1 MASIR
6 RTAFHRRALPLLTV
20 VLAAAFFAAPLG
32 AQEKKGG
39 ERPAKSAGSFAV
51 ANAPST
57 SADAAPPPVA
67 APAGAAAVFTKAV
80 PESLEDLRAIE
91 RQVTALSEDLIR
103 ATVGV
108 RIGRAQGSGVIV
120 SDDGYVLTAAHV
132 AGSPGRE
139 VEFILHDG
147 RKVRGKT
154 LGLHRGLDAG
164 LMQITTEGKW
174 TVAEMGDMDEIRVGD
189 WCVATGHPG
198 GYHDGRAPVVRLGR
212 VVLKR
217 DSVIQ
222 SDCAL
227 VGGDSGGPLFDMQGR
242 VIGIHSRIGPSI
254 VWNFHVPISAY
265 EEGWERMVASEV
277 FGGRPSRG
285 SAVMGVNGDD
295 HAEGAE
301 VTGVSEG
308 FPAEEAGLRVG
319 DVITKIE
326 GKSFKGFDGL
336 AQLVLEQEPGDVVEV
351 EFLRD
356 GKRTTVKVT
365 LAARE

>member
-6 RTAFHRRALPLLTV
+6 RNAFRQKALLS
-20 VLAAAFFAAPLG
+20 LAAAFVICSYAPPLHAQQQRGEGRRGNSAART
-32 AQEKKGG
+32 A
-39 ERPAKSAGSFAV
+39 AAAS
-51 ANAPST
+51 
-57 SADAAPPPVA
+57 DAAA
-67 APAGAAAVFTKAV
+67 TAETVFTKAV
-80 PESLEDLRAIE
+80 PESLEDLLEIE
-91 RQVTALSEDLIR
+91 RQVTKLSEDMLR

-120 SDDGYVLTAAHV
+120 SEDGYVLTAAHV
-132 AGSPGRE
+132 AGSPDRD

-164 LMQITTEGKW
+164 LMQITTEGEW
-174 TVAEMGDMDEIRVGD
+174 TVAPMAKMDDISVGD
-189 WCVATGHPG
+189 WCLATGHPG

-222 SDCAL
+222 TDCAL
-227 VGGDSGGPLFDMQGR
+227 VGGDSGGPLFDMRGR

-265 EEGWERMVASEV
+265 ADGWERMLASEV
-277 FGGRPSRG
+277 FGSRPTRG
-285 SAVMGVNGDD
+285 SAVMGVNGED
-295 HAEGAE
+295 HADGAK
-301 VTGVSEG
+301 VVGVSEG
-308 FPAEEAGLRVG
+308 FPAHEAGIKVG
-319 DVITKIE
+319 DVIVKVD
-326 GKSFKGFDGL
+326 GKTFNGFDGL
-336 AQLVLEQEPGDVVEV
+336 AQSILEKQPGDVVEV
-351 EFLRD
+351 EFLRE
-356 GKRTTVKVT
+356 GERMKKKIT